1 MILLCDHKEKITE
14 EMCDPKVR
22 TMQSTNRHFTKN
34 KTKSNIFTTKINP
47 NDPTLT
53 LTQEK
58 QKGQNPPR
66 LYFFRANSSSTEKK
80 MN

>member
-22 TMQSTNRHFTKN
+22 TMRNINHHFTKN

-53 LTQEK
+53 LTQGK
-58 QKGQNPPR
+58 QKGQNPSD
-66 LYFFRANSSSTEKK
+66 FISSEQILLQPKK
-80 MN
+80 KKN

>member
-1 MILLCDHKEKITE
+1 
-14 EMCDPKVR
+14 MCDPKVR
-22 TMQSTNRHFTKN
+22 TMQSTDRHFTKN

-58 QKGQNPPR
+58 QKGQNHPD
-66 LYFFRANSSSTEKK
+66 FISSEQILLRPKK
-80 MN
+80 K